1 MIDMSGKIKW
11 CVIYGQHETRNFKSE
26 QEALKAYPVITNY
39 SRTEYAESVVYRHPE
54 WTPPDYGNTKA
65 GQTETK

>member
-1 MIDMSGKIKW
+1 MIDMSIKIKW

-26 QEALKAYPVITNY
+26 QEALKAYPVIRSY

-54 WTPPDYGNTKA
+54 WEQVKSENNHPG
-65 GQTETK
+65 